1 MLLSHIC
8 VHTAVAAA
16 AHMHAQ
22 RTSPEAQLVGGAFLQ
37 IQKKKIWEEL
47 QPDLKT
53 DGDRLATWQGHSMQ
67 TSAGAVTADSVA
79 GGGIS

>member
-1 MLLSHIC
+1 MR
-8 VHTAVAAA
+8 AVVAA
-16 AHMHAQ
+16 AHMHTQ
-22 RTSPEAQLVGGAFLQ
+22 RTSPEAQLVGAFLQ
-37 IQKKKIWEEL
+37 IQKKKIWEAL

-53 DGDRLATWQGHSMQ
+53 DGDRVAIWQGHPMR